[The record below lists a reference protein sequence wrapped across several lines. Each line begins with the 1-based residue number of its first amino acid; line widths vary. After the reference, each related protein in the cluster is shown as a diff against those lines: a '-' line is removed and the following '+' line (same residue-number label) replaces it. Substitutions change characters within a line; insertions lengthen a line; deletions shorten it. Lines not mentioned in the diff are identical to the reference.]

1 MRSTLKPTF
10 TASRKPVQPAHG
22 IRLSKRV
29 AELVACSR
37 ADAERYIEGG
47 WVRVNGEVIELPGHR
62 VDQEKIAL
70 DPHATLLAQPSI
82 TIVLHKP
89 PDFDANVHNAGL
101 RPALQLLTAAHH
113 ASTDKSGTRML
124 KQHFVDLMSVTPIET
139 GASGLLVFTKDW
151 TVQRKL
157 VEDAARVEHEVIVDV
172 RGDVTE
178 RALHYL
184 NKSQVIDDRAML
196 PAKVSVT
203 HQSEALAGDGYNAHT
218 AHNAHNPGS
227 AHSARSGHNS
237 HNSHNPVVTG
247 LRFAIKGCYP
257 GQIKQMC
264 AHVGLQVIGMKRI
277 RVGRVMLSNLPQGQW
292 RYVTALEKF

>member
-1 MRSTLKPTF
+1 MPQPRLQSSLKPTF

-89 PDFDANVHNAGL
+89 PDYDANVHNAGL

-139 GASGLLVFTKDW
+139 GASGLMVFTKDW
-151 TVQRKL
+151 AVQRKL

-203 HQSEALAGDGYNAHT
+203 HQSEALAGDGHGARNPGNAHSVHT
-218 AHNAHNPGS
+218 PL
-227 AHSARSGHNS
+227 
-237 HNSHNPVVTG
+237 VTG
-247 LRFAIKGCYP
+247 LRFAIKGCHP

-264 AHVGLQVIGMKRI
+264 EHVGLQVIGMKRI
-277 RVGRVMLSNLPQGQW
+277 RVGRVMLSHLPQGQW